1 MTELRNT
8 HFIGRITRR
17 ILMFG
22 TVTKW
27 FDDRGYGFIRGDNGE
42 DYFLHKSKLN
52 GEYAEHGYYVA
63 FRAFTNA
70 RSGHSAKDI
79 VVVEIPERRKRR

>member
-1 MTELRNT
+1 MALKRLYEPQRASQSLYMTELRNT

-27 FDDRGYGFIRGDNGE
+27 FDDRDMDLSVVIMEKTIFFISQN
-42 DYFLHKSKLN
+42 
-52 GEYAEHGYYVA
+52 
-63 FRAFTNA
+63 
-70 RSGHSAKDI
+70 
-79 VVVEIPERRKRR
+79 